1 MTQEAASSR
10 GGHDGLGGR
19 LRETARRLRDR

>member
-1 MTQEAASSR
+1 MMTQEAANRASAET
-10 GGHDGLGGR
+10 LGGR